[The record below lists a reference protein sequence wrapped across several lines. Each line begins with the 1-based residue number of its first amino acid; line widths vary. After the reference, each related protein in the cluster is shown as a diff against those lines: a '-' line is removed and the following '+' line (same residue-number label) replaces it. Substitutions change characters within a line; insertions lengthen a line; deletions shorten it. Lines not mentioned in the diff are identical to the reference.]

1 MRPEKLAVALV
12 PVLLWFRLIT
22 VAGYTR
28 LAAVGDFGSDAH
40 GGLVALNE
48 ATGAAI
54 VQSLHEQGQL
64 SGVLALGDTNYP
76 CEPTAC

>member
-1 MRPEKLAVALV
+1 MSPLV
-12 PVLLWFRLIT
+12 PVLLWLLLVT
-22 VAGYTR
+22 VTAYTR
-28 LAAVGDFGSDAH
+28 LTAVGDFGSDAH

-76 CEPTAC
+76 CEARAS